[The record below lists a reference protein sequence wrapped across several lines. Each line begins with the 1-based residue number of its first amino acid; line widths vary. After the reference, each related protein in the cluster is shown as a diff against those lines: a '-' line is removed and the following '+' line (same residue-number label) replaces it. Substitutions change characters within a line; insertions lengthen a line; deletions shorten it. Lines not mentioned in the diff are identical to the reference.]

1 MVAKTTRSTS
11 SLATPAEARAFSAAA
26 TPRSDVAISGVA
38 KWRCSTPLL
47 SRIHSSLVSMI
58 RAICAL
64 VTRVGA
70 ISLPLP
76 TMTARLMGDLP
87 GCAGSPS
94 GPPRR

>member
-1 MVAKTTRSTS
+1 M
-11 SLATPAEARAFSAAA
+11 
-26 TPRSDVAISGVA
+26 SGVA
-38 KWRCSTPLL
+38 KWRSSTPLL

-76 TMTARLMGDLP
+76 TMTARVMKDLL
-87 GCAGSPS
+87 GCAGSRS
-94 GPPRR
+94 DLAGDDTLRGPPRRKALPPARHRGQ

>member
-11 SLATPAEARAFSAAA
+11 SFATPAAARAFSDAAS
-26 TPRSDVAISGVA
+26 PRSEVAISGVA
-38 KWRCSTPLL
+38 KWRSSTPLL
-47 SRIHSSLVSMI
+47 SRIHSSLVSRM

-76 TMTARLMGDLP
+76 TMTARVMKDLLEVRRLTFRP
-87 GCAGSPS
+87 G
-94 GPPRR
+94 RR